1 MRPSIRKSAIKSHYF
16 IFFSCSKENIPEKL
30 QEFSLHVS
38 IGLWSQ
44 VMTKGF
50 HDEENAVFL
59 WISIVIL

>member
-1 MRPSIRKSAIKSHYF
+1 M
-16 IFFSCSKENIPEKL
+16 FFSCSKENIPEKL